1 MLGAGGSLDR
11 FRIHHSAHLS
21 LSFPPFLLS
30 HFPLTI
36 VKRARDS
43 LETLRVEGEKEGE
56 GRRRKVGGR
65 LIESKKQ

>member
-1 MLGAGGSLDR
+1 
-11 FRIHHSAHLS
+11 
-21 LSFPPFLLS
+21 
-30 HFPLTI
+30 LTI